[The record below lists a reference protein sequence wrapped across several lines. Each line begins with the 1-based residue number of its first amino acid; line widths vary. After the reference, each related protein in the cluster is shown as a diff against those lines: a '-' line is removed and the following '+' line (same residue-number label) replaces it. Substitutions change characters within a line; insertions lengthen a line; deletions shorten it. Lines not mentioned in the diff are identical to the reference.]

1 VAPEHSDDTGDD
13 FVEALVELETGAS
26 AGDLAEWCAEHGIDV
41 TPMVAGALLT
51 GPGGRFAEAFGE
63 RPKDRTHPQSLPV
76 PPALKNAAR
85 SVTVLPVPVL
95 GTDASSPE

>member
-1 VAPEHSDDTGDD
+1 VAPGRSDGTGDD
-13 FVEALVELETGAS
+13 FVEALVALEADASVAEL
-26 AGDLAEWCAEHGIDV
+26 AGWCADRGIDV

-51 GPGGRFAEAFGE
+51 GQGGAFAEAFGE

-76 PPALKNAAR
+76 PQALKNTVR

-95 GTDASSPE
+95 GTDPSSPE